1 MARFGE
7 INAQYFDDAGDP
19 LSSGKIY
26 FYETGTTTLKDTF
39 SDINQTIANTN
50 PVILTAAGRQ
60 PNIFFSGT
68 AKAIL
73 VDKNDVQILVRDPI
87 GQTASVFGDGW
98 VATKIYSADAV
109 VLGSD
114 GQYYRSLAAGNQN
127 NDPTSTS
134 GYWTLLYS
142 VEWNAGITYQT
153 GAVVTYNNLQYQS
166 LQNSNLN
173 NNPASATAYWASIAF
188 AWLSTRTY
196 AIHENVVGTDGILY
210 TSLQNSNT
218 GNVPASSGSYWV
230 GTSAAAAASATAAAS
245 SATAAAASET
255 ASAASETAAAASEA
269 AAATSEANAATSAT
283 NSATSATAS
292 QTAQTAAETAQT
304 AAETAQTAAETA
316 QTGAETAETNAASSA
331 TSASTSATNSANSA
345 TASAASAAAA
355 LTSENNAASSAT
367 SASTS
372 AANAA
377 TSESN
382 SAASESAAAASSSSA
397 SSSASAASASATAAA
412 GSATSAAASA
422 TAAAASFDQFDDIYL
437 GAKSSAPTVDND
449 GNALQAG
456 ALYFNTTSNTMFV
469 YSGSAWTE
477 AGSAVN
483 GTAERQEYT
492 ATSGQTTFN
501 ATYDVGFVDVYLN
514 GSRLVPNTD
523 FTATNGSQVVLTT
536 GATTGDNIGII
547 AYGAFSVADVYTQ
560 AQSNARFL
568 QISNNLSDVTA
579 STARTNLGLGTI
591 ATAAT
596 GDYAATANNL
606 SDLANAG
613 TARTNLGLGTIATAA
628 TSDYAATANNLSDLA
643 NASTART
650 NLGVAIGTDV
660 QAYDSNLTSFVGTFT
675 LPTSDGTA
683 DQVLTTNGSGVLSF
697 GPGGSLTPLNLTLI
711 SGADFGSSNATQIEF
726 TSLSNAYDYYL
737 LFTHDLNMGSQVNPT
752 VMLSDTNGSSYNSNI
767 AGGTNSRSFGLRS
780 NGSWEG
786 QSDSSANR
794 IWTNSNYVTAYT
806 YIWGLRRSEQV
817 YFTTYY
823 YSGRENAGYYGW
835 QNGRANNGTQNVNAL
850 RYQFGGT
857 ATSGS
862 VYLYGV
868 TI

>member
-73 VDKNDVQILVRDPI
+73 VDKNNVQILVRDPI

-173 NNPASATAYWASIAF
+173 NNPASVTAYWASIAF

-245 SATAAAASET
+245 SATAAAT
-255 ASAASETAAAASEA
+255 SAT
-269 AAATSEANAATSAT
+269 NAATSAT
-283 NSATSATAS
+283 NAGNSATAAASSATSAASSATTATTKAS
-292 QTAQTAAETAQT
+292 EAATSATNAATSETNAGNSATAAATSATNAGNSAT
-304 AAETAQTAAETA
+304 AAASSATAAATSETNA
-316 QTGAETAETNAASSA
+316 GNSATAAATSATNAASSA
-331 TSASTSATNSANSA
+331 TA
-345 TASAASAAAA
+345 
-355 LTSENNAASSAT
+355 AASSAT
-367 SASTS
+367 TATTKASEAATS
-372 AANAA
+372 ATNAA
-377 TSESN
+377 TSETNAGN
-382 SAASESAAAASSSSA
+382 SATAAGTSATNAAT
-397 SSSASAASASATAAA
+397 SATAAA
-412 GSATSAAASA
+412 GSATSAATSA

-469 YSGSAWTE
+469 YTGSAWTE

-514 GSRLVPNTD
+514 GSRLVPTTD

-596 GDYAATANNL
+596 SDYAATANNL

-613 TARTNLGLGTIATAA
+613 TARTNLGLGTISTAA
-628 TSDYAATANNLSDLA
+628 TADYAATANNLSDLA
-643 NASTART
+643 NAGTART

-683 DQVLTTNGSGVLSF
+683 NQVLTTNGSGTLSLADAGGGGAWELFSSTTVTSSVSTIDIPLSSSHDVYMVVLDNIDTNNNANGF
-697 GPGGSLTPLNLTLI
+697 FRWKKGGSFVTANHYQAVEIETSISQPTNSYFKLVKTNTQSRTANGIIFLQNINSTGSESQQYFHQAAHNQQLLI
-711 SGADFGSSNATQIEF
+711 VGGSAAGTSGAVTEIR
-726 TSLSNAYDYYL
+726 
-737 LFTHDLNMGSQVNPT
+737 LFWD
-752 VMLSDTNGSSYNSNI
+752 
-767 AGGTNSRSFGLRS
+767 
-780 NGSWEG
+780 
-786 QSDSSANR
+786 
-794 IWTNSNYVTAYT
+794 
-806 YIWGLRRSEQV
+806 
-817 YFTTYY
+817 
-823 YSGRENAGYYGW
+823 
-835 QNGRANNGTQNVNAL
+835 NNVV
-850 RYQFGGT
+850 
-857 ATSGS
+857 SGS
-862 VYLYGV
+862 VYVYTLKKS
-868 TI
+868 